1 MKRSTGRILTTHMGS
16 LPRPDVLA
24 QFTLTQ
30 EHCKIVH
37 ACSNNPCAMSPS
49 RHQ

>member
-1 MKRSTGRILTTHMGS
+1 MGS

-24 QFTLTQ
+24 RFTLTQ

-37 ACSNNPCAMSPS
+37 A
-49 RHQ
+49 